1 MKILYKKEKGVS
13 PVIATILMVAITVV
27 LASAVYLMVSG
38 YMHGPSTTIFASAQI
53 QQLGSSTQVT
63 ISNVQ
68 GGEIIIS
75 ATSPLLVTVTIPA
88 SASGTSSAVTASFSI
103 PSSTI
108 TLSPSPSPG
117 GSATISPTP
126 SSSTPPYITISGTLY
141 FDSKSGVTAGSMITL
156 TYTQPATGGGSTTTQ
171 LPTGTTITI
180 SYSGNTIWT
189 GTVS

>member
-1 MKILYKKEKGVS
+1 
-13 PVIATILMVAITVV
+13 
-27 LASAVYLMVSG
+27 MVSG
-38 YMHGPSTTIFASAQI
+38 YMHGPSTTIFASAQL
-53 QQLGSSTQVT
+53 QQLGSSTQIT

-88 SASGTSSAVTASFSI
+88 SASVTGSAVATSFSI
-103 PSSTI
+103 GSDI
-108 TLSPSPSPG
+108 TVKPG
-117 GSATISPTP
+117 GSATINGT
-126 SSSTPPYITISGTLY
+126 TVNEITLSGTLY
-141 FDSKSGVTAGSMITL
+141 FDSKSGVTAGSMLTL
-156 TYTQPATGGGSTTTQ
+156 SYNSAQ

>member
-38 YMHGPSTTIFASAQI
+38 YMHGPSTTIFASAQL
-53 QQLGSSTQVT
+53 QQLGSSTQIT

-88 SASGTSSAVTASFSI
+88 SASGTSSAVTGSFTIGSGI
-103 PSSTI
+103 TVSPGSSAQI
-108 TLSPSPSPG
+108 TPVNSPSNN
-117 GSATISPTP
+117 
-126 SSSTPPYITISGTLY
+126 PPYITISGTLY

-156 TYTQPATGGGSTTTQ
+156 TYTQSASGSGSTPTQ

>member
-1 MKILYKKEKGVS
+1 MKTLYRKKEKGVS

-63 ISNVQ
+63 ITNVQ
-68 GGEIIIS
+68 GGEILIS
-75 ATSPLLVTVTIPA
+75 STSPLLVTVSIPA
-88 SASGTSSAVTASFSI
+88 SGSSSAVAASFSI

-108 TLSPSPSPG
+108 TLSPSTPIAG
-117 GSATISPTP
+117 GSATIGGSGT
-126 SSSTPPYITISGTLY
+126 TVNGITLSGTLY
-141 FDSKSGVTAGSMITL
+141 FDSKTGVTAGSMLTL
-156 TYTQPATGGGSTTTQ
+156 SRSSAQ